1 MGGDAV
7 SPTEAGAILGRA
19 LNSQKEHKKAMDP
32 RSIFS
37 DWIEWG
43 CSWGWPSKA
52 LLCRFPG
59 LGLQALEPRR
69 LWWDLQWQ
77 TSPIL
82 CSLTRPCLHHKAGGR
97 WSHPH
102 PIPLPIHI
110 LMMYCH
116 LHAAVCH
123 TSCHCAAKQICKIIP
138 TKNVS
143 VWLGFLLDPKA
154 M

>member
-19 LNSQKEHKKAMDP
+19 LNSQKEHKKAMNP

-77 TSPIL
+77 TFPNTVQSHKTLPPSQSWWKVIPPTSNPTPNTHL
-82 CSLTRPCLHHKAGGR
+82 NDVLPPSCCSLP
-97 WSHPH
+97 
-102 PIPLPIHI
+102 HI
-110 LMMYCH
+110 LSLC
-116 LHAAVCH
+116 
-123 TSCHCAAKQICKIIP
+123 CKAD
-138 TKNVS
+138 
-143 VWLGFLLDPKA
+143 L
-154 M
+154 